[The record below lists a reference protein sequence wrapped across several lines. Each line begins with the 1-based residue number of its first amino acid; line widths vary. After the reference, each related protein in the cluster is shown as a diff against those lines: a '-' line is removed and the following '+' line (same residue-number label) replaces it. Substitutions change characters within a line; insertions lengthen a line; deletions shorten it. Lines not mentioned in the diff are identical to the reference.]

1 MGAGVTS
8 AAGLGA
14 GGLVGLGGD
23 LLLLYRS
30 MEPVLVKDSRDWL
43 TKLTSGL

>member
-14 GGLVGLGGD
+14 CGLVGLGGG
-23 LLLLYRS
+23 LLPLYRS
-30 MEPVLVKDSRDWL
+30 METVLVKDSRDWL